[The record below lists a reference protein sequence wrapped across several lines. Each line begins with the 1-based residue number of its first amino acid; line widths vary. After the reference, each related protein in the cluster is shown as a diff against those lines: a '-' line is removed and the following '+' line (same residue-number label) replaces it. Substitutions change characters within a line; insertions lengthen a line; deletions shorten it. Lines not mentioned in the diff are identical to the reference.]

1 MKNTLQKKRKNDSK
15 FVIASAGKSDKDSKS
30 VALHAN
36 LSKSNDSDSLEIHYK
51 GLLDKG
57 LDAQKVEL
65 VVTDMLPAYSQVI
78 ERTFPNALHQFCIFH
93 FIQHINK
100 TLRTAL
106 KTHRYAHYEAGNR
119 KEAHKIAWLLLKGQE
134 KLSQEEREKILDFCI
149 KHPQVAANYAFKEDL
164 RAFYAQVETL
174 SQAYAYKDIIIEYY
188 QDKICPKMQQALLF
202 FTTNFEKTIAYI
214 RKEYPKDKTNNDA
227 ERMMRAIKKIQNTHY
242 FLRNDNTYI
251 RKIKVILNIQ
261 QPVAT

>member
-1 MKNTLQKKRKNDSK
+1 MKNILQKKRKNDSN
-15 FVIASAGKSDKDSKS
+15 FVIASAGKSAKGAKS

-36 LSKSNDSDSLEIHYK
+36 LSKSNDSESLEAHYQT
-51 GLLDKG
+51 LINNG

-78 ERTFPNALHQFCIFH
+78 EKTFPNALHQFCIFH

-100 TLRTAL
+100 TLRMAL
-106 KTHRYAHYEAGNR
+106 KTHRQAHYEAGNR

-134 KLSQEEREKILDFCI
+134 KLSQEEQEKVLAFCL
-149 KHPQVAANYAFKEDL
+149 KHPQIAANYAFKEDV
-164 RAFYAQVETL
+164 RTFYAQIKNL
-174 SQAYAYKDIIIEYY
+174 SQAYAYRDIIIEQY
-188 QDKICPKMQQALLF
+188 QDKICSKMQQALLF

-214 RKEYPKDKTNNDA
+214 RKDFPKDKTNNDA

-242 FLRNDNTYI
+242 FLRKEDNYM

-261 QPVAT
+261 KPIAT